1 MKIVI
6 STDVYY
12 PMINGVAV
20 FSKNLATGLKKRG
33 HQVMVLTPS
42 ISGKF
47 SVEKDPNCNFT
58 VVRLKSTRM
67 YLYPDQIEKIPNDKK
82 ILGIKIPQ
90 LLYKNGLHVSY
101 NPYSD
106 IRRVLEDFKPDI
118 IHNQTSGPLALAI
131 FRYAKKRNVPIV
143 MTDHTYPDNLTQQVK
158 LPKFAKKPINAAMN
172 AYFMSFL
179 RRSEYA
185 TLPTKQAITDLLPKN
200 HHSFK
205 VPVEALSNGIDLS
218 HFTKGPASEEI
229 YKKYAIPKN
238 VPIVLYVGRIDPEK
252 SLDILVNSFKKLIK
266 EAPKAHLVMVG
277 DGTAREKLEK
287 MIKRK
292 KLDSQTHFIGR
303 VIGDDLSQIYRTG
316 TVFVITSKTET
327 QSIVL
332 MEAMASG
339 LPAIAVNA
347 GAVTE
352 LVKDGENGFI
362 FEPNDT
368 AGIASGINTI
378 ISNKELRE
386 KMSKNALK
394 MIAKHD
400 INYTLSRF
408 EKIYNNVLRSRSKQ
422 LG

>member
-33 HQVMVLTPS
+33 HQVMVLAPS

-47 SVEKDPNCNFT
+47 SVEKDPNYNFT
-58 VVRLKSTRM
+58 IVRLKSTRM

-82 ILGIKIPQ
+82 VLGIKMPQ

-106 IRRVLEDFKPDI
+106 IRRVLDDFKPDI

-131 FRYAKKRNVPIV
+131 FRYAKKRNIPIV

-205 VPVEALSNGIDLS
+205 VPIEALSNGIDLS

-238 VPIVLYVGRIDPEK
+238 VPIILYVGRIDPEK

-292 KLDSQTHFIGR
+292 KLGSQTHFIGR

-362 FEPNDT
+362 FEPDDT

-422 LG
+422 LD

>member
-82 ILGIKIPQ
+82 ILGIKMPQ
-90 LLYKNGLHVSY
+90 FLYKNGLHVSY

-292 KLDSQTHFIGR
+292 KLGSQTHFIGR

-368 AGIASGINTI
+368 AGIASGINAI

-422 LG
+422 LD

>member
-118 IHNQTSGPLALAI
+118 IHNQTCGPLALAI
-131 FRYAKKRNVPIV
+131 FRYAKKRNIPIV

-218 HFTKGPASEEI
+218 HFTA
-229 YKKYAIPKN
+229 
-238 VPIVLYVGRIDPEK
+238 
-252 SLDILVNSFKKLIK
+252 
-266 EAPKAHLVMVG
+266 
-277 DGTAREKLEK
+277 
-287 MIKRK
+287 
-292 KLDSQTHFIGR
+292 
-303 VIGDDLSQIYRTG
+303 
-316 TVFVITSKTET
+316 
-327 QSIVL
+327 
-332 MEAMASG
+332 
-339 LPAIAVNA
+339 
-347 GAVTE
+347 
-352 LVKDGENGFI
+352 
-362 FEPNDT
+362 
-368 AGIASGINTI
+368 
-378 ISNKELRE
+378 
-386 KMSKNALK
+386 
-394 MIAKHD
+394 
-400 INYTLSRF
+400 
-408 EKIYNNVLRSRSKQ
+408 
-422 LG
+422 

>member
-131 FRYAKKRNVPIV
+131 FRYAKKRNIPIV

-292 KLDSQTHFIGR
+292 KLGSQTHFIGR

-368 AGIASGINTI
+368 AGIASGINAI

-422 LG
+422 LD

>member
-1 MKIVI
+1 
-6 STDVYY
+6 
-12 PMINGVAV
+12 
-20 FSKNLATGLKKRG
+20 
-33 HQVMVLTPS
+33 
-42 ISGKF
+42 
-47 SVEKDPNCNFT
+47 
-58 VVRLKSTRM
+58 M

-238 VPIVLYVGRIDPEK
+238 VPIILYVGRIDPEK

-368 AGIASGINTI
+368 AGIASGIYTI

>member
-33 HQVMVLTPS
+33 HQVMVLAPS

-47 SVEKDPNCNFT
+47 SVEKDPDYNFT

-82 ILGIKIPQ
+82 VLGIKMPQ

-131 FRYAKKRNVPIV
+131 FRYAKKRNIPIV

-185 TLPTKQAITDLLPKN
+185 TLPTRQAITDLLPKN

-238 VPIVLYVGRIDPEK
+238 VPIILYVGRIDPEK

-292 KLDSQTHFIGR
+292 KLGSQTHFIGR

-362 FEPNDT
+362 FEPDDT

-408 EKIYNNVLRSRSKQ
+408 EKIYNNVLRSRSK
-422 LG
+422 

>member
-33 HQVMVLTPS
+33 HQVMVLAPS

-47 SVEKDPNCNFT
+47 SVEKDPDYNFT

-82 ILGIKIPQ
+82 VLGIKMPQ

-131 FRYAKKRNVPIV
+131 FRYAKKRNIPIV

-185 TLPTKQAITDLLPKN
+185 TLPTRQAITDLLPKN

-238 VPIVLYVGRIDPEK
+238 VPIILYVGRIDPEK

-292 KLDSQTHFIGR
+292 KLGSQTHFIGR

-362 FEPNDT
+362 FEPDDT

-394 MIAKHD
+394 MITKHD

-408 EKIYNNVLRSRSKQ
+408 EKIYNNVLQSHSK
-422 LG
+422 

>member
-33 HQVMVLTPS
+33 HQVMVLAPS

-47 SVEKDPNCNFT
+47 SVEKDPDYNFT
-58 VVRLKSTRM
+58 IVRLKSTRM

-82 ILGIKIPQ
+82 VLGIKMPQ

-131 FRYAKKRNVPIV
+131 FRYAKKRNIPIV

-218 HFTKGPASEEI
+218 RFTKGPASEEI

-238 VPIVLYVGRIDPEK
+238 VPIILYVGRIDPEK

-266 EAPKAHLVMVG
+266 EASKAHLVMVG

-362 FEPNDT
+362 FEPDDT
-368 AGIASGINTI
+368 AGIASGINAI

>member
-1 MKIVI
+1 
-6 STDVYY
+6 
-12 PMINGVAV
+12 MINGVAV

-33 HQVMVLTPS
+33 HQVMVLAPS

-47 SVEKDPNCNFT
+47 SVEKDPDYNFT
-58 VVRLKSTRM
+58 IVRLKSTRM

-82 ILGIKIPQ
+82 VLGIKMPQ

-131 FRYAKKRNVPIV
+131 FRYAKKRNIPIV

-218 HFTKGPASEEI
+218 RFTKGPASEEI

-238 VPIVLYVGRIDPEK
+238 VPIILYVGRIDPEK

-266 EAPKAHLVMVG
+266 EASKAHLVMVG

-362 FEPNDT
+362 FEPDDT
-368 AGIASGINTI
+368 AGIASGINAI

>member
-33 HQVMVLTPS
+33 HQVMVLAPS

-47 SVEKDPNCNFT
+47 SVEKDPDYNFT
-58 VVRLKSTRM
+58 IVRLKSTRM

-82 ILGIKIPQ
+82 VLGIKMPQ

-131 FRYAKKRNVPIV
+131 FRYAKKRNIPIV

-172 AYFMSFL
+172 AYFMGFL

-218 HFTKGPASEEI
+218 RFTKGPASEEI

-238 VPIVLYVGRIDPEK
+238 VPIILYVGRIDPEK

-362 FEPNDT
+362 FEPDDT

>member
-118 IHNQTSGPLALAI
+118 IHNQTCGPLALAI
-131 FRYAKKRNVPIV
+131 FRYAKKRNIPIV

-238 VPIVLYVGRIDPEK
+238 VPIILYVGRIDPEK

-292 KLDSQTHFIGR
+292 KLGSQTHFIGR

-368 AGIASGINTI
+368 AGIASGIYTI

>member
-33 HQVMVLTPS
+33 HQVMVLAPS

-58 VVRLKSTRM
+58 IVRLKSTRM

-90 LLYKNGLHVSY
+90 FLYKNGLHVSY

-106 IRRVLEDFKPDI
+106 IKRVLEDFKPDI

-238 VPIVLYVGRIDPEK
+238 VPIILYVGRIDPEK
-252 SLDILVNSFKKLIK
+252 SLDILVNSFKKLLK

-292 KLDSQTHFIGR
+292 KLGSQTHFIGR
-303 VIGDDLSQIYRTG
+303 VVGEDLSQIYRTG

-408 EKIYNNVLRSRSKQ
+408 EKIYNNVLRGRSKQ

>member
-205 VPVEALSNGIDLS
+205 VPVEALSYGIDLS

-287 MIKRK
+287 MVKRK
-292 KLDSQTHFIGR
+292 KLGSQTHFIGR
-303 VIGDDLSQIYRTG
+303 VVGDDLSQIYRTG

-422 LG
+422 LD

>member
-33 HQVMVLTPS
+33 HQVMVLAPS

-47 SVEKDPNCNFT
+47 SVEKDPDYNFT
-58 VVRLKSTRM
+58 IVRLKSTRM

-82 ILGIKIPQ
+82 VLGIKMPQ

-131 FRYAKKRNVPIV
+131 FRYAKKRNIPIV

-172 AYFMSFL
+172 AYFMGFL

-218 HFTKGPASEEI
+218 RFTKGPASEEI

-238 VPIVLYVGRIDPEK
+238 VPIILYVGRIDPEK

-303 VIGDDLSQIYRTG
+303 VIGDDLPQIYRTG

-362 FEPNDT
+362 FEPDDT

>member
-47 SVEKDPNCNFT
+47 SVEKDPNYNFT

-118 IHNQTSGPLALAI
+118 IHNQTCGPLALAI
-131 FRYAKKRNVPIV
+131 FRYAKKRNIPIV

-238 VPIVLYVGRIDPEK
+238 VPIILYVGRIDPEK

-368 AGIASGINTI
+368 AGIASGIYTI

>member
-118 IHNQTSGPLALAI
+118 IHNQTCGPLALAI
-131 FRYAKKRNVPIV
+131 FRYAKKRNIPIV

-238 VPIVLYVGRIDPEK
+238 VPIILYVGRIDPEK

-368 AGIASGINTI
+368 AGIASGIYTI

>member
-179 RRSEYA
+179 RRSEYV

-229 YKKYAIPKN
+229 YKKYDIPKN
-238 VPIVLYVGRIDPEK
+238 VPIILYVGRIDPEK
-252 SLDILVNSFKKLIK
+252 SLDILVNSFKKLIT

-422 LG
+422 LD

>member
-47 SVEKDPNCNFT
+47 SVEKDSNCNFT

-82 ILGIKIPQ
+82 ILGIKMPQ
-90 LLYKNGLHVSY
+90 FLYKNGLHVSY

-106 IRRVLEDFKPDI
+106 IKRVLEDFKPDI

-238 VPIVLYVGRIDPEK
+238 VPIILYVGRIDPEK
-252 SLDILVNSFKKLIK
+252 SLDILVNSFKKLLK

-292 KLDSQTHFIGR
+292 KLGSQTHFIGR

-368 AGIASGINTI
+368 TGIASGINTI

-408 EKIYNNVLRSRSKQ
+408 EKIYDNVLRGRSKQ

>member
-82 ILGIKIPQ
+82 ILGIKMPQ
-90 LLYKNGLHVSY
+90 FLYKNGLHVSY

-106 IRRVLEDFKPDI
+106 IRRVLDDFKPDI

-131 FRYAKKRNVPIV
+131 FRYAKKRNIPIV

-200 HHSFK
+200 HRSFK

-238 VPIVLYVGRIDPEK
+238 VPIILYVGRIDPEK

-292 KLDSQTHFIGR
+292 KLGSQTHFIGR

-368 AGIASGINTI
+368 AGIASGINAI

-422 LG
+422 LD

>member
-1 MKIVI
+1 
-6 STDVYY
+6 
-12 PMINGVAV
+12 MINGVAV

-118 IHNQTSGPLALAI
+118 IHNQTCGPLALAI
-131 FRYAKKRNVPIV
+131 FRYAKKRNIPIV

-238 VPIVLYVGRIDPEK
+238 VPIILYVGRIDPEK

-368 AGIASGINTI
+368 AGIASGIYTI

>member
-1 MKIVI
+1 
-6 STDVYY
+6 
-12 PMINGVAV
+12 MINGVAV

-292 KLDSQTHFIGR
+292 KLGSQTHFIGR

-422 LG
+422 LD

>member
-118 IHNQTSGPLALAI
+118 IHNQTCGPLALAI
-131 FRYAKKRNVPIV
+131 FRYAKKRNIPIV

-238 VPIVLYVGRIDPEK
+238 VPIILYVGRIDPEK

>member
-118 IHNQTSGPLALAI
+118 IHNQTCGPLALAI
-131 FRYAKKRNVPIV
+131 FRYAKKRNIPIV

-238 VPIVLYVGRIDPEK
+238 VPIILYVGRIDPEK

-266 EAPKAHLVMVG
+266 EASKAHLVMVG

>member
-1 MKIVI
+1 
-6 STDVYY
+6 
-12 PMINGVAV
+12 MINGVAV

-229 YKKYAIPKN
+229 YKKYDIPKN
-238 VPIVLYVGRIDPEK
+238 VPIILYVGRIDPEK

-287 MIKRK
+287 MVKRK
-292 KLDSQTHFIGR
+292 KLGSQTHFIGR
-303 VIGDDLSQIYRTG
+303 VVGDDLSQIYRTG

-422 LG
+422 LD

>member
-1 MKIVI
+1 
-6 STDVYY
+6 
-12 PMINGVAV
+12 MINGVAV

-33 HQVMVLTPS
+33 HQVMVLAPS

-90 LLYKNGLHVSY
+90 FLYKNGLHVSY

-106 IRRVLEDFKPDI
+106 IKRVLEDFKPDI

-131 FRYAKKRNVPIV
+131 FRYAKKRSIPIV

-179 RRSEYA
+179 RRSKYA

-218 HFTKGPASEEI
+218 RFTKGPASEEI
-229 YKKYAIPKN
+229 YKKYAIPRN

-252 SLDILVNSFKKLIK
+252 SLEILVNSFKKLIK
-266 EAPKAHLVMVG
+266 KTPKAHLVMVG

-287 MIKRK
+287 IIKREK
-292 KLDSQTHFIGR
+292 IRSQTHFIGR
-303 VIGDDLSQIYRTG
+303 VIGDDLPQIYRTG

-362 FEPNDT
+362 LEPDDT

-378 ISNKELRE
+378 ISDKELRE

-394 MIAKHD
+394 MITKHD

-408 EKIYNNVLRSRSKQ
+408 EKIYNNVLQSHSK
-422 LG
+422 